1 MSQFELLCV
10 LLQASL
16 CVSFHIPDLSV
27 SSDVALEGN
36 VINSTLKQ
44 NWNQSLNVG
53 SISIAATLI
62 ILILCLLMYLRLQ
75 NQLVQQQRCLNN
87 LKDEFQQF
95 KVQKDQ
101 RAKTRCQS
109 MF

>member
-1 MSQFELLCV
+1 MLPFEVLCT

-16 CVSFHIPDLSV
+16 CASFHIPDLSV
-27 SSDVALEGN
+27 SSDVALKGN

-62 ILILCLLMYLRLQ
+62 ILLLCLLMYPRLQ
-75 NQLVQQQRCLNN
+75 SQLVQQQRCLTD
-87 LKDEFQQF
+87 LKDEFEQF
-95 KVQKDQ
+95 KVQKAQ
-101 RAKTRCQS
+101 RTKTRCQS
-109 MF
+109 TV

>member
-1 MSQFELLCV
+1 MLPFEVLCT

-16 CVSFHIPDLSV
+16 CASFHIPDLSV

-62 ILILCLLMYLRLQ
+62 SLLLSLLMYLRLQ
-75 NQLVQQQRCLNN
+75 SQLGQQQRCLTD
-87 LKDEFQQF
+87 LKDEFDQF
-95 KVQKDQ
+95 KTQQ
-101 RAKTRCQS
+101 RTKTRCQS
-109 MF
+109 SF